1 MEGRKGISG
10 LVICILIVMGAGLFM
25 TLGFNSGF
33 FFFTPFIPAI
43 FIFVICIIV
52 IGAAS
57 SNNSRQRKGE
67 PYPYYSYYQN
77 QSQQQQQIPVENPYK
92 VKPIQILDD
101 NPVYSKI
108 EAEKPAEVQFCMY
121 CGVKI
126 DRDAVYCHQCGTRL
140 K

>member
-1 MEGRKGISG
+1 MQDRKT
-10 LVICILIVMGAGLFM
+10 
-25 TLGFNSGF
+25 TLGFVICLSIVMAAALFMVFSFNGGF

-57 SNNSRQRKGE
+57 SNQSRQRRSE
-67 PYPYYSYYQN
+67 PYPYYYHYQN
-77 QSQQQQQIPVENPYK
+77 RNHQQQQIPVENPYK
-92 VKPIQILDD
+92 VKPIKLIDD
-101 NPVYSKI
+101 SPKVEEEESNESKD
-108 EAEKPAEVQFCMY
+108 VQFCMF
-121 CGVKI
+121 CGIKI